1 MIISYGRHHM
11 MNIIWWIPYEPFIS
25 YFSYMQEGIDSM
37 EPSDPTWNL
46 PDTFNETFDC
56 WFRQMGYPIVTV
68 SSSDDGTSTSLSQER
83 FLREGDDLSH
93 PHSNLDYR
101 WNTPIFYINS
111 NNEYKMDWIR
121 NFHDSDDDYILE
133 LKGKPGIENWFDP
146 EANAFVV
153 FNYGGYSQL
162 KNVSFT
168 QL

>member
-1 MIISYGRHHM
+1 
-11 MNIIWWIPYEPFIS
+11 
-25 YFSYMQEGIDSM
+25 MQEGIDSM

-46 PDTFNETFDC
+46 PDTFNKTFEC

-68 SSSDDGTSTSLSQER
+68 SSSDDRTSTSLSQER
-83 FLREGDDLSH
+83 FLREGDDLNH

-111 NNEYKMDWIR
+111 YNEYKMEWIR
-121 NFHDSDDDYILE
+121 NFHDSDGDFILE
-133 LKGKPGIENWFDP
+133 IKGKPGIENWFDP

-153 FNYGGYSQL
+153 FNYGGYSQF

-168 QL
+168 QLWILENFRSLMAFSLGTHHFCH